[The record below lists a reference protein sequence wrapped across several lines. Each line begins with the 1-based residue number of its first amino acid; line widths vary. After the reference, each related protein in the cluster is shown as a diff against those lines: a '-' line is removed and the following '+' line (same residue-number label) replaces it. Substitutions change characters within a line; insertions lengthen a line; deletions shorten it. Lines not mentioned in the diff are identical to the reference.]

1 MEGEEQLML
10 QEEEQG
16 GEDRKRNKVEG
27 EVCQM
32 IGHTGYCLERTGEW
46 RFQT

>member
-1 MEGEEQLML
+1 MQLQVEGEEQLML

-16 GEDRKRNKVEG
+16 GE
-27 EVCQM
+27 EVCQV
-32 IGHTGYCLERTGEW
+32 IGHTGYCLERRGEW